1 MSWVRVAVW
10 MGLALALVAVG
21 CKGEDADDDDDDDVA
36 GDDDVIQGSPA
47 DYTGGDFMITTV
59 AVSDGCLDGAL
70 EVLFMPDGPATPNAW
85 EYPTYLPP
93 FADMPSTYAIDLREP
108 FMGIV
113 ITVEDAGNYQ
123 MRVEDAVMEEV
134 LLGEDRYGDCAVTMT
149 CDVDLTVLGRNRVEG
164 TTAIALSDPRGD
176 DGRCPVFDQLPCT
189 MTLTLTGGL
198 AD

>member
-1 MSWVRVAVW
+1 MSWVRAAGL
-10 MGLALALVAVG
+10 MGLAIALATTG
-21 CKGEDADDDDDDDVA
+21 CKGDQSDDDDDVTG
-36 GDDDVIQGSPA
+36 GDDDVSQENPA
-47 DYTGGDFMITTV
+47 DYTGGDFLITTM
-59 AVSDGCLDGAL
+59 AVEDGCLDGAL

-93 FADMPSTYAIDLREP
+93 FDEMPKSYAIDLREP
-108 FMGIV
+108 FMGIE

-123 MRVEDAVMEEV
+123 MRVDDAVMEEV

-149 CDVDLTVLGRNRVEG
+149 CDVDMTVLGRRHVEG

-189 MTLTLTGGL
+189 MTLTLTGEL
-198 AD
+198 VE